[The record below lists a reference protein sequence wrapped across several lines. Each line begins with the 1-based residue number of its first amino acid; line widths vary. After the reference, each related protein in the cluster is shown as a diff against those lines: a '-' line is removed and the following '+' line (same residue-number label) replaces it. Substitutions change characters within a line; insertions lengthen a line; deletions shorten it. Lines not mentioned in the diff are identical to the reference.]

1 MDHVRAEGWGQA
13 EEGAK
18 WGGQPETRPMPIGEG
33 GGLLGGEEATR
44 AMWSMLSGDQQAKL
58 MEKMSRS

>member
-1 MDHVRAEGWGQA
+1 
-13 EEGAK
+13 
-18 WGGQPETRPMPIGEG
+18 MPIGEG

-58 MEKMSRS
+58 MEKMGRN